1 MATKDFFSDQSK
13 IYATFRPSY
22 PKELYEFIFS
32 HLKNKRVAWDCAT
45 GNGQVAHY
53 LSDHFQKIYA
63 TDISQ
68 KQIDNA
74 FLKDNIVY
82 SVCKAEQTTFADQQ
96 FDLITVAQALHWID
110 TSAFYKEVIRTSKPD
125 ALLAVWGYA
134 LLSVDE
140 RIDPLFLD
148 FYYHTVGPFWDD
160 ARKLVEDQ
168 YRGISFPFG
177 EITSPLFALRVE
189 WTLPQFAGYLSSWS
203 ATQNYGKTKGEDPV
217 PLFIESV
224 KKHWKENEVKTVTFP
239 LFLRLGKV
247 F

>member
-1 MATKDFFSDQSK
+1 MATKDYFSDQSK
-13 IYATFRPSY
+13 AYATFRPTY

-32 HLKNKRVAWDCAT
+32 HLKNKGVAWDCAT

-53 LSDHFQKIYA
+53 LSDYFQKIYA

-82 SVCKAEQTTFADQQ
+82 SVCKAEQTSFADQQ

-134 LLSVDE
+134 LLSVNE

-148 FYYHTVGPFWDD
+148 FYHNTVGPFWDA
-160 ARKLVEDQ
+160 ARKLVEEQ
-168 YRGISFPFG
+168 YRGISFPFE
-177 EITSPLFALRVE
+177 EIPSPLFALRVE

-203 ATQNYGKTKGEDPV
+203 ATQNYVKTKGEDPV

-224 KKHWKENEVKTVTFP
+224 KKHWKEDEVKTVTFP

>member
-1 MATKDFFSDQSK
+1 MPTKDYFSDQSK
-13 IYATFRPSY
+13 AYATFRPTY

-32 HLKNKRVAWDCAT
+32 HLKNKGVAWDCAT
-45 GNGQVAHY
+45 GNGQVARY

-74 FLKDNIVY
+74 VLKDNIVY
-82 SVCKAEQTTFADQQ
+82 SVCKAEQTSFADQQ

-134 LLSVDE
+134 LLSVNE

-148 FYYHTVGPFWDD
+148 FYHNTVGP
-160 ARKLVEDQ
+160 
-168 YRGISFPFG
+168 
-177 EITSPLFALRVE
+177 
-189 WTLPQFAGYLSSWS
+189 
-203 ATQNYGKTKGEDPV
+203 
-217 PLFIESV
+217 
-224 KKHWKENEVKTVTFP
+224 
-239 LFLRLGKV
+239 
-247 F
+247 